1 MPPALRER
9 TYTSA
14 DNLRLFFRD
23 WGDEQSSLT
32 PVLCLAGLTR
42 NSSDFN
48 KLARR
53 LSPRRVI
60 CPDLRG
66 RGRSAHAAD
75 WRTYDAAVYVDDI
88 RHLLA
93 ALGLGKVIV
102 VGTSMGGLLGMAMA
116 AAMPTALAGLV
127 INDVGPEIATA
138 GAGRILTYISKDRPV
153 RDWPAAVAHLK
164 EILPHMSLTADE
176 DWLDFAR
183 GSYREHP
190 DGLLHFDWDV
200 NLARP
205 LLEPPEPLPDLWAL
219 WHATNAIPTL
229 VIRGGVSDILS
240 AETLA
245 RMQSTHPNMRQV
257 TVPGV
262 GHAPV
267 LNEPIAVK
275 AIDDLLS
282 TADRSAHHHR
292 H

>member
-1 MPPALRER
+1 MPPAPRER
-9 TYTSA
+9 TYSSA

-23 WGDEQSSLT
+23 WGDELSPAT
-32 PVLCLAGLTR
+32 PALCLPGLTR
-42 NSSDFN
+42 NSSDFA
-48 KLARR
+48 KLARH
-53 LSPRRVI
+53 LAPRRVI
-60 CPDLRG
+60 CPDVRG

-75 WRTYDAAVYVDDI
+75 WRSYDPAVYLDDI

-93 ALGLGKVIV
+93 SLGLGKVIL

-116 AAMPTALAGLV
+116 AAMPTMLAGLV
-127 INDVGPEIATA
+127 INDVGPEIGTA
-138 GAGRILTYISKDRPV
+138 GVGRILAYIAKDRPV
-153 RDWPAAVAHLK
+153 ADWPSAVAHLK
-164 EILPHMSLTADE
+164 EILPHMSLTADD

-205 LLEPPEPLPDLWAL
+205 LLEPPEPPPDLWAL
-219 WHATNAIPTL
+219 WHATRAIPTL

-245 RMQSTHPNMRQV
+245 RMQAAHPDMRQV
-257 TVPGV
+257 TLPGV

-275 AIDDLLS
+275 AIDDFLS
-282 TADRSAHHHR
+282 AADHR
-292 H
+292 RH